1 MAGRIPPAFIDQLLS
16 RTDIVELIDSR
27 VDLRKSGRD
36 YSACCPFHSEKSPSF
51 TVSQQKQFYHCF
63 GCGAHGNAIGFLMAY
78 EHLEFLEAVEELARQ
93 AGLEVPRTQGP
104 DPDRYAP
111 LLDWLARAEQYFRQ
125 QLALPAHEAA
135 RAYLVRR
142 GLDTATCD
150 TFGIGYAPPGW
161 DGLYRTLTAAGAPPK
176 ELSSAGLIVI
186 KDQGGAYDRFRDR
199 IMFPIRDRRGRC
211 IAFGGRA
218 LDNDNTPK
226 YLNSPETPCFHKGR
240 ELYGFFEARTRERQ
254 LQTLLVVEGY
264 MDVVALSQHGI
275 GYAVAT
281 LGTAT
286 TPEHLERLFRTVKD
300 VVFCFDG
307 DRAGRQA
314 AWRALDNALPF
325 VRDGRKIS
333 FLFLP
338 EGEDPD
344 SLVRQEGR
352 EAFERR
358 ITQAT
363 PLSDYFFEQ
372 LRTEADLNSLDGRAR
387 FMERAR
393 PLVQKLPDSVF
404 RDMMLVRLDETAK
417 VVTTRLSVS
426 IPPPRSPRTKRQ
438 YLDRKPAPLALALL
452 LNDPRLATLAGD
464 LSPLRAADGAI
475 GVLVELIEFLQSHPH
490 IDTAARILARY
501 EGTPTATLL
510 EQLTQAPLLLSEI
523 LPLPSDNSVMERE
536 FCGVMD
542 KLRQEH
548 NLEKQLYEQI
558 AQGNRQAWERLLEL
572 RKNTRES

>member
-1 MAGRIPPAFIDQLLS
+1 MTGRIPAAFIDQLLS

-27 VDLRKSGRD
+27 VDLRKSGRE
-36 YSACCPFHSEKSPSF
+36 YSACCPFHSEKTPSF
-51 TVSQQKQFYHCF
+51 TVSPHKQFYHCF

-93 AGLEVPRTQGP
+93 AGLDVPRAQGA
-104 DPDRYAP
+104 DPERYAP
-111 LLDWLARAEQYFRQ
+111 LLDWLAQAEQYFRR
-125 QLALPAHEAA
+125 QLTLPAHTAA
-135 RAYLVRR
+135 RAYIAQR
-142 GLDTATCD
+142 GLDAATCD
-150 TFGIGYAPPGW
+150 AFGIGYAPSGW
-161 DGLYRTLTAAGAPPK
+161 DGLYKTLTAAGAPAK
-176 ELSSAGLIVI
+176 ELLSAGLII
-186 KDQGGAYDRFRDR
+186 AKEQGGYYDRFRDR
-199 IMFPIRDRRGRC
+199 IVFPIRDRRGRC

-240 ELYGFFEARTRERQ
+240 ELYGLFEARSRERQ

-300 VVFCFDG
+300 LVFCFDG

-325 VRDGRKIS
+325 VKDGRKIG

-338 EGEDPD
+338 DGEDPD
-344 SLVRQEGR
+344 SLVRQEGQA
-352 EAFERR
+352 AFVQR
-358 ITQAT
+358 IAQAT

-372 LRTEADLNSLDGRAR
+372 LRSETDLNSLDGRAR

-393 PLVQKLPDSVF
+393 PLLQKLPDSVF
-404 RDMMLVRLDETAK
+404 RDMMLARLDATAK
-417 VVTTRLSVS
+417 VVTTRLST
-426 IPPPRSPRTKRQ
+426 PPAPRRTTRTEQ
-438 YLDRKPAPLALALL
+438 YLDRRPIHLALALL
-452 LNDPRLATLAGD
+452 LNEPPLAAHAGD
-464 LSPLRAADGAI
+464 LSALRNGDGVI
-475 GVLVELIEFLQSHPH
+475 GTLVELIEFLQAHPY
-490 IDTAARILARY
+490 INTAARILAHY
-501 EGTPTATLL
+501 EGTPIGQLL
-510 EQLTQAPLLLSEI
+510 ERLTQARLLLSETA
-523 LPLPSDNSVMERE
+523 PPANDNPVLQRE
-536 FCGVMD
+536 FCGVME

-548 NLEKQLYEQI
+548 NLEKQLYDRI
-558 AQGNRQAWERLLEL
+558 AQGDRQAWERLLEL
-572 RKNTRES
+572 RKNTQKP